1 MSLHPFQFGLRHLLI
16 AVGVCNVTF
25 FLIVMLSHQGGTREQ
40 LPPEEQAV
48 LRSMQADGLLLCDQ
62 FR

>member
-1 MSLHPFQFGLRHLLI
+1 MFLYRCQFGLRQLLV
-16 AVGVCNVTF
+16 AVTLCNVAF
-25 FLIVMLSHQGGTREQ
+25 FLVVILSHEGGTREQ

-48 LRSMQADGLLLCDQ
+48 LESMQADGLLFCNQ